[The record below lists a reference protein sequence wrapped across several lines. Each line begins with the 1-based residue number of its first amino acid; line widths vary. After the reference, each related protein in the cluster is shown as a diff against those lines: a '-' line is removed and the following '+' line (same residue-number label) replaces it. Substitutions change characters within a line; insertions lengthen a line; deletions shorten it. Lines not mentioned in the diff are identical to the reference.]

1 MTQQANEAAV
11 EETATTVNEPENTEV
26 DQTLLDIPEIGAVVR
41 FYQETIKTL
50 RARTDLEPFTK
61 KLKLKPLLREFEVVV
76 IGLKGMT
83 RVMKQLEIEPENTQ
97 YQEDLKAIGSAFAE
111 RCQTLMRTRK
121 ITLN

>member
-1 MTQQANEAAV
+1 MTQETNTETSTGTSNQEQA
-11 EETATTVNEPENTEV
+11 PEV

-41 FYQETIKTL
+41 FYQDTIKTL
-50 RARTDLEPFTK
+50 KARTDLEPFTK

-97 YQEDLKAIGSAFAE
+97 HQEDLKAIGTAFAE

>member
-1 MTQQANEAAV
+1 MTQAATEV
-11 EETATTVNEPENTEV
+11 VKEPENTEV

-41 FYQETIKTL
+41 FYQDTIKTL
-50 RARTDLEPFTK
+50 KARTDLEPFTK